1 MLLRLDQQMEV
12 NTLLGDHLQQ
22 SRELTVDTVLRIEES
37 IQRLEVNLNKD
48 YLDLRSEL
56 DRVKVIV
63 TDISGQVEQ
72 ESQSLQEQGLQGSQG
87 LQRLVAEETL
97 KLREDFDEQLRAS
110 SHQVAGALKQLEKQT
125 LQCNEG
131 AAWKS

>member
-1 MLLRLDQQMEV
+1 MEV

-37 IQRLEVNLNKD
+37 IQRLEANLNKD

-63 TDISGQVEQ
+63 TEISGQVEQ
-72 ESQSLQEQGLQGSQG
+72 ESQSLQEQSMQGTQG

-97 KLREDFDEQLRAS
+97 KLREDFDKQLRAS
-110 SHQVAGALKQLEKQT
+110 SYEVAGALKQLEKQT

-131 AAWKS
+131 VAIKSPRPCV